1 MRRSLIVVA
10 VGWLGLFAVST
21 TAKAAAGGGT
31 RASLRITSHPEALVT
46 VSTATFAFSSTSSRA
61 RYACAL
67 DKRSYAACRSPK
79 TYRRLSPGAHTFAVK
94 AAVGGVFGTP
104 ARYKWTIAS
113 RPTVRIVSN
122 PASPSRSLD
131 PTFTFSSDHDV
142 ATFRCS
148 LDGAAYAA
156 CYTPTTLGPLAKGNH
171 TFAVKASDDGLT
183 SEPATFRWTIATSG
197 GDVGTVL
204 AALAN
209 ATTVAQAE
217 QALNVFFA
225 QYNMKVAI
233 TDIRPSLFA
242 RTWISWSYIT
252 QSDLPALKVYGLILL
267 DEWAK
272 YPIDWIR
279 ATHVT
284 GLQLITHMSV
294 TGQIRAAAPDFYGNA
309 VYYDIGYSG
318 TLAGLPTNVYAR
330 QVVHH
335 EFDHLVNWT
344 LFDSFRGCGFCDPAW
359 AALNPPGFRYGGGG
373 ASCYLPSDPCQTH
386 REHPSP
392 GFVTGYAAS
401 ATEED
406 KAELFAW
413 LMETSSYRKLK
424 TWIASGDGYLAAKVA
439 NYQRFLCSHS
449 TAMCG
454 DYFDAIN
461 GA

>member
-252 QSDLPALKVYGLILL
+252 QSDLPGSRSTVSYSSTNGRNTQSTGYQRLTSPASSSSLI
-267 DEWAK
+267 
-272 YPIDWIR
+272 
-279 ATHVT
+279 
-284 GLQLITHMSV
+284 
-294 TGQIRAAAPDFYGNA
+294 
-309 VYYDIGYSG
+309 
-318 TLAGLPTNVYAR
+318 
-330 QVVHH
+330 
-335 EFDHLVNWT
+335 
-344 LFDSFRGCGFCDPAW
+344 C
-359 AALNPPGFRYGGGG
+359 
-373 ASCYLPSDPCQTH
+373 
-386 REHPSP
+386 PSP
-392 GFVTGYAAS
+392 ARLEPLPLISMAMPSTTTSDIAGHWPDCRRTFTPGRWF
-401 ATEED
+401 T
-406 KAELFAW
+406 
-413 LMETSSYRKLK
+413 TSST
-424 TWIASGDGYLAAKVA
+424 TW
-439 NYQRFLCSHS
+439 
-449 TAMCG
+449 
-454 DYFDAIN
+454 
-461 GA
+461 